1 MTPSQITGR
10 GDGKSHQTIHPR
22 TDQGRA
28 DQGRVDDMGGTYAF
42 TLPTPLQ
49 SANELATRK
58 HKSFMFR
65 LNVPGYL
72 PPPVEILSTK
82 AVPRTSCWTA
92 LHSGRRKPIP
102 PYITNYAA
110 KVEDPTWKRVA
121 TAAEFLPTLKPTGEG
136 DSSGA
141 DGHGSSGADGDPDWT
156 LCLYCSESFE
166 ETGDSDGSDIIFME
180 TRILLRIVRGNR
192 RFGWERGYFHGN
204 SD

>member
-1 MTPSQITGR
+1 
-10 GDGKSHQTIHPR
+10 
-22 TDQGRA
+22 
-28 DQGRVDDMGGTYAF
+28 
-42 TLPTPLQ
+42 
-49 SANELATRK
+49 
-58 HKSFMFR
+58 MFR

-180 TRILLRIVRGNR
+180 THNDDHPTGDPATSDDELGLPVLVEGEGVLRPC
-192 RFGWERGYFHGN
+192 
-204 SD
+204 